1 MIKYRIINIVTK
13 YDLLIVYWICFK
25 EEKKESVL
33 LVVLVEGSTMRF
45 VIVQLHYVFN
55 TVMFYMFYIL

>member
-25 EEKKESVL
+25 EEEIES
-33 LVVLVEGSTMRF
+33 G
-45 VIVQLHYVFN
+45 VIGCFSGR
-55 TVMFYMFYIL
+55 